1 MICLVIPSGT
11 KRAFVCFIVE
21 QHLKETEMSKDKK
34 KESKGKPKKDTAK
47 ASVPTSGTGLI
58 ATSAPGGKPGAN
70 VKPTPGAKR

>member
-1 MICLVIPSGT
+1 
-11 KRAFVCFIVE
+11 
-21 QHLKETEMSKDKK
+21 MSKDKK